1 MLIPI
6 PGTTLVRDT
15 ETMALINKDTT
26 GQQEYYNRRNKMAA
40 EKEQINKIKTEV
52 QSLKNDVNDI
62 RELLH
67 KILENQING

>member
-40 EKEQINKIKTEV
+40 EKEQINIIKTEV
-52 QSLKNDVNDI
+52 QSLKDDVNDI
-62 RELLH
+62 KQLLNQ
-67 KILENQING
+67 ILEKV

>member
-1 MLIPI
+1 MLIHI

-52 QSLKNDVNDI
+52 QSLKDDVNDI
-62 RELLH
+62 KELLH

>member
-52 QSLKNDVNDI
+52 QSLKDDVSDI
-62 RELLH
+62 KELLH